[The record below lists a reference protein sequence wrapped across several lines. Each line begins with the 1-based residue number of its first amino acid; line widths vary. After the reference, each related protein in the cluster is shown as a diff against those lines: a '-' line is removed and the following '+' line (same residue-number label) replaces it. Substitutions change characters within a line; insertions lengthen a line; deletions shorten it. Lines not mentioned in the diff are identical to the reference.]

1 MASRKYDIESL
12 IRLLE
17 DQMETVSGWGEDAD
31 GLPLRDRLRV
41 LDVIGKTCSRLAAL
55 IAQRERSD
63 AAASDQLNA
72 VLRQVLDELR
82 SDQTAARG
90 PLSK

>member
-12 IRLLE
+12 IRLLG

-31 GLPLRDRLRV
+31 ELPLRDRLRV

-55 IAQRERSD
+55 IAQRERTD
-63 AAASDQLNA
+63 AAASDQLNS
-72 VLRQVLDELR
+72 VLKQVLDELR
-82 SDQTAARG
+82 SDQNSARD
-90 PLSK
+90 

>member
-12 IRLLE
+12 IRLLG